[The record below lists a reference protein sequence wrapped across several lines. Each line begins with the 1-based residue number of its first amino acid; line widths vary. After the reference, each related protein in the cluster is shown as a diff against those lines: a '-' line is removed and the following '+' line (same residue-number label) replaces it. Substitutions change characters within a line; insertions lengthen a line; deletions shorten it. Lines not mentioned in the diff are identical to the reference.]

1 MSGRGK
7 HQQRGEVR
15 PEKGPAFTFGLGS
28 LWSLVTLTGAV
39 SEEVGEENLPQVP
52 SRGSEV
58 REGVSKYNG
67 SSGRWVGG
75 L

>member
-1 MSGRGK
+1 M
-7 HQQRGEVR
+7 
-15 PEKGPAFTFGLGS
+15 
-28 LWSLVTLTGAV
+28 VTLTRAV

-52 SRGSEV
+52 SRGSGV